1 METETPSRKDPRW
14 TWRSTLA
21 GAVAG
26 GVLAASVAVPVTW
39 ATTRSD
45 HATAAAPAASTPT
58 APPTFEPPSGY
69 GDALPGTTSA
79 RQTDA
84 TDAQSRG
91 VVLVDT
97 ALTDGEAAGTGL
109 VIDASGLVLT
119 NYHVVEG
126 STSVTVT
133 IATDGT
139 TYDATV
145 VGRDQAADV
154 ALLRLD
160 DASGLTTVRVDDDG
174 DPAVADA
181 VTAVGNAEGQGSL
194 SASTGDVVAL
204 DRSISTATTGAAEG
218 EHLTGLIQTDAY
230 VIGGYSGGALLDD
243 QGEVV
248 GITTAAS
255 SGGAT
260 ESYAVPIQD
269 ALAVADQIE
278 AGHETTEVQI
288 GPAAYLGI
296 GVAGSA
302 GGLRIAEVRT
312 GTPAHGAGI
321 AAGDTVTAVGGR
333 RVASLAALRTA
344 LAAYQPGDRVRVRW
358 TDAGGATH
366 RAGVTLGSS
375 PVS

>member
-181 VTAVGNAEGQGSL
+181 VTAVGNAAGQGSL
-194 SASTGDVVAL
+194 SAPTGDVVAL

-278 AGHETTEVQI
+278 AGHE
-288 GPAAYLGI
+288 
-296 GVAGSA
+296 
-302 GGLRIAEVRT
+302 
-312 GTPAHGAGI
+312 
-321 AAGDTVTAVGGR
+321 
-333 RVASLAALRTA
+333 
-344 LAAYQPGDRVRVRW
+344 
-358 TDAGGATH
+358 
-366 RAGVTLGSS
+366 
-375 PVS
+375 